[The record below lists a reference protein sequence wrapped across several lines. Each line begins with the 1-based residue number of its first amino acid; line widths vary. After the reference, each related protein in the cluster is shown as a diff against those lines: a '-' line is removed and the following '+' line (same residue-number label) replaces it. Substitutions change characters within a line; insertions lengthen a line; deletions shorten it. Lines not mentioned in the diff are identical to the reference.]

1 MNNFADTLL
10 KMLFGWMR
18 TLMEGIWMSF
28 SSGKMR
34 NTISWLGD
42 HWLWLVVFL
51 CIACTVLDY
60 FIWFIRWK
68 PYVIWRNKLRRIFRK
83 EQRQFQN
90 GYDQGVEIDLSDLP
104 EMMPAE
110 EEVDFSAWQQPEY
123 APLPQEP
130 LPAPEMPVFVPEQP
144 AVRNRRSQ
152 RHEKKKF
159 RLTGILPTA
168 NEESEQLLDGL
179 PPAIDKNDAFHAP
192 VYPGQY
198 NNQ

>member
-18 TLMEGIWMSF
+18 TLMEGVWTSF

-42 HWLWLVVFL
+42 HWLWLVAFL
-51 CIACTVLDY
+51 CIVCTMLDY

-68 PYVIWRNKLRRIFRK
+68 PYVIWRNKLRHIFRK
-83 EQRQFQN
+83 EQHQFQY

-130 LPAPEMPVFVPEQP
+130 LPAPEMPAFVPEQP

-168 NEESEQLLDGL
+168 DEESEQLLDGL